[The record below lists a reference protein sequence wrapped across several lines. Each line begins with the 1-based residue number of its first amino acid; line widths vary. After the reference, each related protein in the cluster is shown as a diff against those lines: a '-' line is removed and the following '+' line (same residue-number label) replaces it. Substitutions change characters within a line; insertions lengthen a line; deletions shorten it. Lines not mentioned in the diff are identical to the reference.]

1 MSGASEFDGLSAI
14 QRSRRLS
21 ATRRASS
28 GAGYPTGTC
37 RRVFA
42 SAHQRRG
49 RKHRSGTSPDQ
60 VNAIATKP
68 EQSRIRP
75 ATVTARK
82 LLEANSSRMVHH
94 LSLGN
99 AGHRLDYRAPLLE
112 QNDCPVAQ
120 SKGFPP
126 RRSISTAGDVFMQHL
141 FRAAALTPALPSPDR
156 LAS

>member
-1 MSGASEFDGLSAI
+1 VA
-14 QRSRRLS
+14 
-21 ATRRASS
+21 RA
-28 GAGYPTGTC
+28 PTGSC

-99 AGHRLDYRAPLLE
+99 AGHSLDYRAPLLE

-141 FRAAALTPALPSPDR
+141 LGGGVDASASQTGSAGKLKLQKCPISLVSAEGLESSTP
-156 LAS
+156 